1 MAILGKERM
10 REWETVWKTLDGM
23 RLLFSAD
30 PEAQGLNGVLDNI
43 KRFIVR
49 QLTMVDEGR
58 PFVWYNLGF
67 NPELVFALGGVGN
80 IAVPELAAMSSIVG
94 DQQDTENFID
104 IAEAA
109 GYSSECCSADK
120 GGVGALI
127 RGLYPDPCCIVG
139 INTPCDSQVSIINA
153 MAEQRSKA
161 PLFVIDVPSYEDE
174 RTFQHVAGQ
183 FKELI
188 PFLERHTGRKMDWD
202 RLKQVCET
210 TNRTSEYLWQWME
223 WKSHA
228 PTMQPSKLC
237 AVTMVL
243 MISFS
248 GSDIGEDMARSLA
261 EDARKKVESGVR
273 YYDEKVRAVWYQDPI
288 WWDIQFYDWMEAE
301 LGLSIPI
308 DIFGYYASEGLIDTS
323 SEETMLYGLARRMV
337 NCHPM
342 SRQFR
347 GTMKRYIDDFMQLH
361 ERFQADC
368 GIMAGHIACKHSW
381 GGIGLFKE
389 ACKKAGI
396 PLLVFE
402 FDMFDSRILA
412 RKELQFEVKR
422 FINEIVIPAK
432 ARKGQGS

>member
-1 MAILGKERM
+1 
-10 REWETVWKTLDGM
+10 
-23 RLLFSAD
+23 
-30 PEAQGLNGVLDNI
+30 
-43 KRFIVR
+43 
-49 QLTMVDEGR
+49 
-58 PFVWYNLGF
+58 
-67 NPELVFALGGVGN
+67 
-80 IAVPELAAMSSIVG
+80 
-94 DQQDTENFID
+94 
-104 IAEAA
+104 
-109 GYSSECCSADK
+109 
-120 GGVGALI
+120 
-127 RGLYPDPCCIVG
+127 VG

-153 MAEQRSKA
+153 MAEQRNRA
-161 PLFVIDVPSYEDE
+161 PLFVIDVPSYDDE
-174 RTFQHVAGQ
+174 RTFNHVAAQ

-188 PFLERHTGRKMDWD
+188 PFLEKHTGRKMDWD
-202 RLKQVCET
+202 KLRQVCET
-210 TNRTSEYLWQWME
+210 TNRTSEHLWQWME
-223 WKSHA
+223 WRSVP

-261 EDARKKVESGVR
+261 EDARKKVQSGVR
-273 YYDEKVRAVWYQDPI
+273 YFDEKVRAIWYQDPV
-288 WWDIQFYDWMEAE
+288 WWDIQLYDWLEAE

-308 DIFGYYASEGLIDTS
+308 DIFGYYASEGLIDTT
-323 SEETMLYGLARRMV
+323 SEETILYGLARRMV

-361 ERFQADC
+361 QRFRADC

-381 GGIGLFKE
+381 GGVGLFKE
-389 ACKKAGI
+389 ACKKAGV

-422 FINEIVIPAK
+422 FVNEIVLPGK
-432 ARKGQGS
+432 ARKGGAK